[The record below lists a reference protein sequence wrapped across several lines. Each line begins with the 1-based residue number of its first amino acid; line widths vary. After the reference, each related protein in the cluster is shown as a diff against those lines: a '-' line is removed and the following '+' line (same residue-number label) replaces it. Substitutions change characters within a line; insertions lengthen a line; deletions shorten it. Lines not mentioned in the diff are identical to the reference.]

1 MSRKTPVPVVDISA
15 NIIEDDET
23 GENVANI
30 IVDVKVGKYSNGIL
44 VLDEPGD
51 LHILRK
57 AIDDYITRNNIPNPS
72 L

>member
-1 MSRKTPVPVVDISA
+1 MNRKTPVPVVDISA
-15 NIIEDDET
+15 NIIENDET

-57 AIDDYITRNNIPNPS
+57 AIDDYITRTNIPNPS

>member
-23 GENVANI
+23 GENAANI

>member
-23 GENVANI
+23 GENAANI

-57 AIDDYITRNNIPNPS
+57 AIDEYITRNNIPNLS

>member
-1 MSRKTPVPVVDISA
+1 MSRKSPVPVVDISA

>member
-15 NIIEDDET
+15 NIIEDVES

-30 IVDVKVGKYSNGIL
+30 IIDVKVDKYSNGII

-51 LHILRK
+51 LHILRR

>member
-1 MSRKTPVPVVDISA
+1 MNRKTPVPVVDISA
-15 NIIEDDET
+15 NIIENDET
-23 GENVANI
+23 GENVANVI
-30 IVDVKVGKYSNGIL
+30 IDVKVGKYSNGIL

-57 AIDDYITRNNIPNPS
+57 AIDDYITRNNIPNQS